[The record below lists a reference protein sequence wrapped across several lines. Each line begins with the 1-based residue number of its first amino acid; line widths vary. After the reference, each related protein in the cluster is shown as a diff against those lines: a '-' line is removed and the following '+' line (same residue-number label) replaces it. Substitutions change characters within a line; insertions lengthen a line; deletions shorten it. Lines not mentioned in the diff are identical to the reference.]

1 MFVYISLIFILII
14 IDQVTK
20 QLIENNLT
28 ESFTCLNGLFEIHY
42 SQNTGI
48 SFSLLAQNPIA
59 LTVVNS
65 IVMCFLLFYFFKKF
79 DNMKLE
85 KIAFVFIIAGGFG
98 NLLDRYLKGYVV
110 DFINPLFIDFA
121 IFNLADIFL
130 NIGVF
135 LMIIE
140 VLFARKSRAKS

>member
-1 MFVYISLIFILII
+1 
-14 IDQVTK
+14 
-20 QLIENNLT
+20 
-28 ESFTCLNGLFEIHY
+28 
-42 SQNTGI
+42 
-48 SFSLLAQNPIA
+48 
-59 LTVVNS
+59 
-65 IVMCFLLFYFFKKF
+65 
-79 DNMKLE
+79 MKLE

-121 IFNLADIFL
+121 IFNVADIFL

-135 LMIIE
+135 LIIIE